1 MRAVQPWL
9 AEGESAPAEVRHASV
24 ATETRATATVDQMG
38 ELSRRLTALV
48 VESDEC
54 RADVEVHP
62 DAERLPVRV
71 SARVFPSGPVKP

>member
-1 MRAVQPWL
+1 
-9 AEGESAPAEVRHASV
+9 
-24 ATETRATATVDQMG
+24 MG